1 MFGKLFGI
9 LEWQQ
14 MEYHPQQII
23 VHPQYLNRGTYAN
36 DIALVQLKETI
47 PLSLSDR
54 VGLIDLS
61 VSSDSVDPETCSVYG
76 WGCAAVGSAVQS
88 TIQKGNLPLV
98 SDERCQS
105 IWHVNM
111 EKRVCAGGSSTMSA
125 CHGDSGGPLVCQT
138 YNGTSKQI
146 GVISFIHGDS
156 PASYPVVLTEVS
168 AYSQWINNYIN

>member
-1 MFGKLFGI
+1 MTSLHRYTIFT
-9 LEWQQ
+9 
-14 MEYHPQQII
+14 YT
-23 VHPQYLNRGTYAN
+23 GTYAN

-98 SDERCQS
+98 SDDRCQS

-125 CHGDSGGPLVCQT
+125 CHVSYRHICMNTLV
-138 YNGTSKQI
+138 
-146 GVISFIHGDS
+146 
-156 PASYPVVLTEVS
+156 
-168 AYSQWINNYIN
+168 